1 MSVPRES
8 KISNKSAAHLIK
20 EKAPES
26 AGPPPKLRILLAED
40 HLINMKV
47 AKAVLGK
54 CGCDD
59 VVWAKDGVVALELI
73 EKEEQG
79 VDAFDIILM
88 DLHMPRCGGLEC
100 VRKIREQYPDS
111 KIPIVA
117 VTADAMTES
126 RDNCMRDG
134 FTGWLTKPFRIE
146 QIKSLVDDIVT
157 RKQTLEGK
165 QRATSPSAC

>member
-1 MSVPRES
+1 MLQKPLNPTLLL
-8 KISNKSAAHLIK
+8 IFAASLILPLARSLAAT
-20 EKAPES
+20 APS
-26 AGPPPKLRILLAED
+26 TPNILIIYA
-40 HLINMKV
+40 
-47 AKAVLGK
+47 
-54 CGCDD
+54 DD
-59 VVWAKDGVVALELI
+59 MGF
-73 EKEEQG
+73 G
-79 VDAFDIILM
+79 
-88 DLHMPRCGGLEC
+88 DLNC
-100 VRKIREQYPDS
+100 QNPDS

>member
-1 MSVPRES
+1 
-8 KISNKSAAHLIK
+8 
-20 EKAPES
+20 
-26 AGPPPKLRILLAED
+26 
-40 HLINMKV
+40 
-47 AKAVLGK
+47 
-54 CGCDD
+54 
-59 VVWAKDGVVALELI
+59 LI